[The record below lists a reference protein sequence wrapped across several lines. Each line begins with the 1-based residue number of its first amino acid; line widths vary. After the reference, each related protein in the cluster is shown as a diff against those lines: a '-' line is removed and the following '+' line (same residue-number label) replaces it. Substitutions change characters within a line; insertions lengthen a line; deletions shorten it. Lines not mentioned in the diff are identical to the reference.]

1 MMYPKKIFEL
11 EVSAR
16 LPYEKKEEIDYF
28 DIHEKDFFGREKDYH
43 KKAEQERIKEIER
56 GKRRKRDKVVD
67 GMVGENGE
75 EEKEEEEEEEPN
87 NDCEKDSQKNSFTFG
102 VTDEPD
108 SLTLNINVLSPP
120 LSPEDVK
127 SEGDDEKQQEF
138 KAQSIIFIMF
148 TLFKL
153 GLYGFCI
160 HLTPNLLSII
170 LFIGVLH
177 VLVLCIGFFE
187 FYIIW
192 FEEFPYSILEYTRLV
207 HTMSRAKFLMV
218 FLDGIFLQN
227 VISQFIS
234 SRGKCLLIGAS
245 WALFELFCLSAAL
258 NSWLDEK
265 HKIDFRILAK
275 AWRTNQGIWNVE
287 AITKA
292 MIAKKKA
299 DRKKRLYVPT
309 KQELRNY

>member
-1 MMYPKKIFEL
+1 MVYPKKIFEL

-16 LPYEKKEEIDYF
+16 LPYDKKEEIDYF
-28 DIHEKDFFGREKDYH
+28 DVHEKDFFGREKDYH

-56 GKRRKRDKVVD
+56 GKRKRDRVVD
-67 GMVGENGE
+67 GMIEENGE
-75 EEKEEEEEEEPN
+75 EEKEEEPN
-87 NDCEKDSQKNSFTFG
+87 NDCEKDSRQNSCNFG
-102 VTDEPD
+102 VSDEPD
-108 SLTLNINVLSPP
+108 SLTLNVNVLSPP
-120 LSPEDVK
+120 LSPDVK
-127 SEGDDEKQQEF
+127 SEEDDEKQREF

-170 LFIGVLH
+170 LFIGILH

-207 HTMSRAKFLMV
+207 HTMSQAKFLMV
-218 FLDGIFLQN
+218 FLDGIFLQH
-227 VISQFIS
+227 VICPFIS
-234 SRGKCLLIGAS
+234 SRGKCILVGAS

-258 NSWLDEK
+258 NSWLDKK
-265 HKIDFRILAK
+265 HEIDFRILTK
-275 AWRTNQGIWNVE
+275 AWRTNQGIWNVD
-287 AITKA
+287 ALTKA